1 MSKKSSAR
9 STSTRRHEASLHG
22 PFAFLRRPAVQLG
35 ILGIV
40 ALVVIALILSINAS
54 NGSGLPV
61 TISPQQA
68 YALYQNGEAFFL
80 DVREPEE
87 WQEYHVPNTTLIP
100 LGQLSARVGE
110 IPVPKDAPIVVVC
123 RSGNRSDQGRDIL
136 RRAGFTNVTSM
147 DGGLKTWR
155 QLGYPIE
162 P

>member
-1 MSKKSSAR
+1 MSQKTSAR
-9 STSTRRHEASLHG
+9 RRETTRSA

-35 ILGIV
+35 LLGV
-40 ALVVIALILSINAS
+40 TVLVVVALILSRNAEN
-54 NGSGLPV
+54 NGKLGA

-80 DVREPEE
+80 DVREQEE
-87 WQEYHVPNTTLIP
+87 WNEYHAPNTTLIP
-100 LGQLSARVGE
+100 LGQLAARVGE

-123 RSGNRSDQGRDIL
+123 RSGNRSDEGRDIL

>member
-1 MSKKSSAR
+1 MSRKSSTPSA
-9 STSTRRHEASLHG
+9 STRRREPASRD
-22 PFAFLRRPAVQLG
+22 PFASLRRPAVQLG
-35 ILGIV
+35 ILGIT
-40 ALVVIALILSINAS
+40 ALVVIALILIANAGNS
-54 NGSGLPV
+54 SSLPA

-80 DVREPEE
+80 DVREPAE
-87 WQEYHVPNTTLIP
+87 WEEYHAPNTTLIP
-100 LGQLSARVGE
+100 LGQLPARVGE

-123 RSGNRSDQGRDIL
+123 RSGNRSDEGRDIL

-155 QLGYPIE
+155 DLGYPIE

>member
-9 STSTRRHEASLHG
+9 STSTRRQASLHA

-35 ILGIV
+35 IVGIV
-40 ALVVIALILSINAS
+40 ALVVIALILSANAG
-54 NGSGLPV
+54 NGSGLPA
-61 TISPQQA
+61 TLSPQQA

-87 WQEYHVPNTTLIP
+87 WQEYRVPNTTLIP

-123 RSGNRSDQGRDIL
+123 RSGNRSDEGRDIL

>member
-1 MSKKSSAR
+1 MSQK
-9 STSTRRHEASLHG
+9 TSVRRRKTTQSD

-35 ILGIV
+35 LLGIAV
-40 ALVVIALILSINAS
+40 LVVVALILSGNAEN
-54 NGSGLPV
+54 NGKLGA

-80 DVREPEE
+80 DVREQEE
-87 WQEYHVPNTTLIP
+87 WNEYHAPNTTLIP
-100 LGQLSARVGE
+100 LGQLAARVGE

-123 RSGNRSDQGRDIL
+123 RSGNRSDEGRDIL

-155 QLGYPIE
+155 ELGYPIE